1 MSFIYM
7 YVMYLMYKGKGG
19 PALGHQL
26 SNEFFYNDVIRYICI
41 WNVKY
46 LDNVIY

>member
-19 PALGHQL
+19 PVWLDELG
-26 SNEFFYNDVIRYICI
+26 SWIT
-41 WNVKY
+41 
-46 LDNVIY
+46 